1 MARIGVY
8 DRYWPTGGGGEK
20 FAAGIAAALADEYRV
35 ELLAH
40 EPVDRDWLGERLALD
55 LSAVEVRLVPEP
67 AGAVSRASGDYD
79 LFVNASYLSGDP
91 NRARKGL
98 YVVHFPGPLPTGA
111 ARARTWLAGRGAEAL
126 GGGAGAA
133 RVAWGEGYYLPEE
146 SRLHT
151 LRWTAG
157 DASFTVSREHGDG
170 DGDDNGG
177 AAAGGGPVPVVVHL
191 GRFVPAEVGPVEV
204 VAEADGVTLG
214 KAVVTAP
221 SSRRDRRRTVP
232 LRFTLDVAPGAPVTV
247 WLRCR
252 SWVPAD
258 HGIGTDRRRLGVPV
272 VGLHAGAGARSAVA
286 AVVPQLVGPGAG
298 LDFLDSYD
306 RIVSNSAYT
315 QRWTQRLWGRPS
327 GVLYPPV
334 TPVEP
339 AHKMPI
345 ILSVGRFFVPGTGH
359 NKKQLEMVR
368 AFRRLVESGAAP
380 GWSYHLVGGCAPEHR
395 PYLDEV
401 VEAARGLP
409 VEVHAD
415 ASGADLAALYGRASV
430 FWHAAGL
437 GEDPELFP
445 DRYEHFGITT
455 VEAMSAGAVPVVV
468 DAAGQA
474 EVVERGRSGLRF
486 RDVDGLVAATT
497 RLVEDPALLATLAEG
512 ARRRA
517 AHFTWEPFVART
529 RAEVADLLA

>member
-1 MARIGVY
+1 MGGRPVRTAVY
-8 DRYWPTGGGGEK
+8 NRYWATGGGAEK
-20 FAAGIAAALADEYRV
+20 YGGAIAQ
-35 ELLAH
+35 LLAADGPLDLLTH
-40 EPVDRDWLGERLALD
+40 DPVDTGWLAERLRLD
-55 LSAVEVRLVPEP
+55 LSGADVRVVPDATGEVT
-67 AGAVSRASGDYD
+67 AASRDYD
-79 LFVNASYLSGDP
+79 LFVNVSYMSGD
-91 NRARKGL
+91 RAASPASL
-98 YVVHFPGPLPTGA
+98 YVVHFPTPLDGHLSRVQRA
-111 ARARTWLAGRGAEAL
+111 VARRLADRDGEPYPVRVEWGDGFYAREGRGIAWTNGRAMLRFTTPPGEAETVELVFGGLRPPEL
-126 GGGAGAA
+126 GPTTVRIEVDGEPAAEVEVPVSSSRVDRGRPSA
-133 RVAWGEGYYLPEE
+133 RV
-146 SRLHT
+146 
-151 LRWTAG
+151 
-157 DASFTVSREHGDG
+157 
-170 DGDDNGG
+170 
-177 AAAGGGPVPVVVHL
+177 
-191 GRFVPAEVGPVEV
+191 EVMSSEPGVPVEV
-204 VAEADGVTLG
+204 AILSD
-214 KAVVTAP
+214 
-221 SSRRDRRRTVP
+221 SFVP
-232 LRFTLDVAPGAPVTV
+232 GEVLNSD
-247 WLRCR
+247 
-252 SWVPAD
+252 
-258 HGIGTDRRRLGVPV
+258 DRRRLGIPL
-272 VGLHAGAGARSAVA
+272 VGLNVGSGPLAFLGRWLPILRSA
-286 AVVPQLVGPGAG
+286 PAG
-298 LDFLDSYD
+298 IYWLDSYGGV
-306 RIVSNSAYT
+306 IANSEFT
-315 QRWTQRLWGRPS
+315 QRWIDAYWARS
-327 GVLYPPV
+327 SEVLYPPV
-334 TPVEP
+334 TIYEP
-339 AHKMPI
+339 GRKQNSI
-345 ILSVGRFFVPGTGH
+345 VNVGRFFPSDKGH
-359 NKKQLEMVR
+359 SKKQLEMVR

>member
-1 MARIGVY
+1 MLSVGVY

-35 ELLAH
+35 DLLAH
-40 EPVDRDWLGERLALD
+40 EPVDRAWLGERLALD
-55 LSAVEVRLVPEP
+55 LSGVGVRLVPEP
-67 AGAVSRASGDYD
+67 AGAVSQASADYD

-91 NRARKGL
+91 NRARRGL

-111 ARARTWLAGRGAEAL
+111 ARARTWLAGRGAEVL
-126 GGGAGAA
+126 GGGGAGP
-133 RVAWGEGYYLPEE
+133 RVTWGEGYYLPEE

-157 DASFTVSREHGDG
+157 DASFTVALPE
-170 DGDDNGG
+170 G
-177 AAAGGGPVPVVVHL
+177 APAAGPVPVVVHL

-204 VAEADGVTLG
+204 VAETEGVTLG

-232 LRFTLDVAPGAPVTV
+232 LRIAVDVAPGEAATV

-258 HGIGTDRRRLGVPV
+258 NGIGTDRRRLGVPV

-286 AVVPQLVGPGAG
+286 AAVPQLVGPGAG
-298 LDFLDSYD
+298 LDFLDTYD

-315 QRWTQRLWGRPS
+315 QRWTERLWGRPS
-327 GVLYPPV
+327 GILYPPV

-339 AHKMPI
+339 AAKRPV

-368 AFRRLVESGAAP
+368 AFRRLHESGAAP

-415 ASGADLAALYGRASV
+415 ASGAALAELYGQASV

-474 EVVERGRSGLRF
+474 EVVERNRSGLRF
-486 RDVDGLVAATT
+486 RDLDGLVAATAT
-497 RLVEDPALLATLAEG
+497 LVGDPELLATLSEG

-517 AHFTWEPFVART
+517 AQFTWEPFVART
-529 RAEVADLLA
+529 KAQAASLLA